1 MKHNKFYKLTRRFSD
16 GGTQPQQEP
25 TPPTQDGVTA
35 APPVSTPEPSTPT
48 APNYEELLKT
58 DKALQSLFD
67 KQVTKA
73 VQTAVNKDRERMRLL
88 NDAAADEKS
97 KLEVM
102 TPEQRES
109 YWRQKAEK
117 IEKDF
122 QAKEAG
128 RLAKQKATEIFER
141 EKIPLALLD
150 LHDDASFNDEYTAKL
165 MSAYSQFEFYPK
177 GTFKQAVENAVN
189 EMRKQP
195 APETHQPKP
204 DDPCAWKPT
213 QQREQ
218 RPPWLKFTNR

>member
-1 MKHNKFYKLTRRFSD
+1 MKHSRFYRLTRRFSD
-16 GGTQPQQEP
+16 GGAQ
-25 TPPTQDGVTA
+25 PTQENTSAPAMEQVA
-35 APPVSTPEPSTPT
+35 APVAAAEPPAQT

-67 KQVTKA
+67 RQVTKA

-117 IEKDF
+117 IQKDF

-128 RLAKQKATEIFER
+128 RIAKQKATEIFER

-150 LHDDASFNDEYTAKL
+150 LHDDTSFNDEYTAKL

-195 APETHQPKP
+195 APETHQPQAT
-204 DDPCAWKPT
+204 DPYAWQPMP
-213 QQREQ
+213 QQAPLNHWNKYSKR
-218 RPPWLKFTNR
+218 

>member
-1 MKHNKFYKLTRRFSD
+1 MKHSKFYRLTRRFSD
-16 GGTQPQQEP
+16 GGAQPQQEP
-25 TPPTQDGVTA
+25 SPPNQGGTPT
-35 APPVSTPEPSTPT
+35 APPVAAPEPPTPA

-177 GTFKQAVENAVN
+177 GTFRQAVENAVN

-195 APETHQPKP
+195 APETHQPQAA
-204 DDPCAWKPT
+204 DPYAWQPMP
-213 QQREQ
+213 QQAPLNHWNKYSKR
-218 RPPWLKFTNR
+218 